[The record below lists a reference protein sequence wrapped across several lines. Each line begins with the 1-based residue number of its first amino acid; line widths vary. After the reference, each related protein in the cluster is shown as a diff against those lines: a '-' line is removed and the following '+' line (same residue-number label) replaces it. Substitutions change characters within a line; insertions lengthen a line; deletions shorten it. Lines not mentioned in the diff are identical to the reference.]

1 MTKLTETPTGMS
13 LAAVLVRLCRE
24 CGVDIEMLRA
34 EQITRE
40 AREAWPGDE
49 AEQWSTWLAES
60 CESVHLRA
68 RRVRLSAGEAVQL
81 AADGA
86 KLAGGYTAA
95 DGLRVVVGGGR
106 NGLMIAN
113 GPFESTRL
121 AASDEPLGWGDESNG
136 QGAPSA
142 PEWVV
147 VEHPEL
153 TSVDSGEDL
162 HHRPVA
168 RLLKIV
174 RPEWSDIWMLI
185 VFALFAG
192 VLNLATPLAVESLV
206 NTVAFGTLLQPV
218 LIIALLLFG
227 FLSFAALMKAMQTYV
242 AEIIQRRLFA
252 RVAADLAYRLPRVE
266 THSLTHSYG
275 PELVNRFLDVVT
287 LQKVVA
293 NLLLDGVSIVLATLV
308 GMAVLAFYHPWL
320 LGFDLLL
327 MLVIGVGVLA
337 LGRGGID
344 SGIDESKHKYGLTAW
359 FEDVIRCQNAFKAD
373 GGPSFAFDRANQL
386 TAKYLKSRQTHF
398 RILFR
403 QILFI
408 LTLQAVAGTVLL
420 GVGGWLVIQQQLS
433 LGQLVAAELI
443 VTTILASLAKLG
455 KHLEGFYDVVAAVDK
470 LGYLFDLETEQPS
483 GMTSELRTGRGLPVE
498 MLSVRAATGECLAS
512 HGLSVSVEPGE
523 RVAVVGA
530 AGSGKSTLARILY
543 GLEAPTA
550 GRVEIGGCDPT
561 DLRHDILRSAVGLVA
576 EGEFFDGS
584 VLENVRLGRPAVTTS
599 HVRSALEQVGLL
611 ESVLALPDGVD
622 HRLLPNGLPLSGNQQ
637 RLLML
642 ARGIAGGH
650 ELLVIDGVLDPLP
663 DEQLDRAIAVLQS
676 ADRAWTVIVLTAKRS
691 IAERFDR
698 HFSLRKRQSA

>member
-1 MTKLTETPTGMS
+1 MLQAVQSPSGLT
-13 LAAVLVRLCRE
+13 LAAALVRLCRE
-24 CGVDIEMLRA
+24 CGEDIEMLRA
-34 EQITRE
+34 ERITRE

-49 AEQWSTWLAES
+49 AEQWTTWLVES

-68 RRVRLSAGEAVQL
+68 RQVRLTVDEAVEL

-86 KLAGGYTAA
+86 KLAGGYKSDA
-95 DGLRVVVGGGR
+95 GLQIVVGGVR
-106 NGLMIAN
+106 SGLLVAD
-113 GPFESTRL
+113 GAFESCRVAPKAEL
-121 AASDEPLGWGDESNG
+121 YDWGAD
-136 QGAPSA
+136 SA
-142 PEWVV
+142 GEAEWVV

-153 TSVDSGEDL
+153 TSVNSGDDL
-162 HHRPVA
+162 HDRPVA
-168 RLLKIV
+168 RLYKIV
-174 RPEWSDIWMLI
+174 RPEWSDIWMLV

-266 THSLTHSYG
+266 THSLANHYG

-308 GMAVLAFYHPWL
+308 GMTVLAFYHPWL
-320 LGFDLLL
+320 LGFDVLL
-327 MLVIGVGVLA
+327 MVVIGVGLLV
-337 LGRGGID
+337 LGRGAIA

-386 TAKYLKSRQTHF
+386 TAKYLKTRRAHF

-403 QILFI
+403 QIVFT

-470 LGYLFDLETEQPS
+470 LGYLFDLETEHPS
-483 GMTSELRTGRGLPVE
+483 GLTSELRTGHGLPVE
-498 MLSVRAATGECLAS
+498 LMGVRAATGECLAS
-512 HGLSVSVEPGE
+512 HPLSVSIEPGE

-543 GLEAPTA
+543 GLEPPVS

-561 DLRHDILRSAVGLVA
+561 DLRHDVLRAAVGLVGD
-576 EGEFFDGS
+576 GEFFEGS
-584 VLENVRLGRPAVTTS
+584 IMENVRLGRPTITTS
-599 HVRSALEQVGLL
+599 HVRAALGQVGLL
-611 ESVLALPDGVD
+611 ESVLALPDGVEQK
-622 HRLLPNGLPLSGNQQ
+622 LLPNGAPLSGNQQ

-642 ARGIAGGH
+642 ARGVAGGH
-650 ELLVIDGVLDPLP
+650 ELLVVDGVLDALP
-663 DEQLDRAIAVLQS
+663 EEQLEQAITLLQS
-676 ADRAWTVIVLTAKRS
+676 DGHAATVVVLTAKRS
-691 IAERFDR
+691 IADRFQR
-698 HFSLRKRQSA
+698 HFSLRRRQSS